1 MGSFTRGSRD
11 GGEFIGGRSQSADT
25 EAWQPVRR
33 LIYSQTNSRQQNRA
47 SRGNGRANRLSGFH
61 HRWIGRFQ

>member
-11 GGEFIGGRSQSADT
+11 GGECIGGRSQPVET
-25 EAWQPVRR
+25 ETVHPIRR

-47 SRGNGRANRLSGFH
+47 SRGSGRTNRISGFN
-61 HRWIGRFQ
+61 HRGLGRFQ